1 MRYLISYLSDEDLS
15 PLYPLI
21 ECLIPESQLEC
32 LFRSQDKRRNSPG
45 QGYPVQSDDLQD
57 STPIIRLNEEINIAL
72 IGVFPFSATP
82 EQDDPGSRGLER
94 GDNRDKFEECC
105 EDFYFADN
113 RMGDICPVE
122 KSPPPLFTKN
132 KIHLPERDQ
141 VGTRPADTDREVFCN
156 FPDIKTLPEMS
167 PEKYKDFE
175 GLMDSDVQIFEHM
188 FIYTNNNIS
197 ILWKKNISLSCG
209 EPSSKGFL
217 KLLNVPI
224 VKANPLAR
232 EITIG
237 SNTSLRRSKIRTRS
251 ITR

>member
-1 MRYLISYLSDEDLS
+1 MGHMYLFFREIFSEKKIKKVLETGFNVPHVPQGIIKPISYQLSLSDENLS

-21 ECLIPESQLEC
+21 ECLILESQLEC

-141 VGTRPADTDREVFCN
+141 VGTCPADTDREVFCN

-167 PEKYKDFE
+167 SEKYQDFE
-175 GLMDSDVQIFEHM
+175 GLMDIDVQIFEHM

-197 ILWKKNISLSCG
+197 NLWRKKHFSLMW
-209 EPSSKGFL
+209 
-217 KLLNVPI
+217 
-224 VKANPLAR
+224 
-232 EITIG
+232 
-237 SNTSLRRSKIRTRS
+237 
-251 ITR
+251 